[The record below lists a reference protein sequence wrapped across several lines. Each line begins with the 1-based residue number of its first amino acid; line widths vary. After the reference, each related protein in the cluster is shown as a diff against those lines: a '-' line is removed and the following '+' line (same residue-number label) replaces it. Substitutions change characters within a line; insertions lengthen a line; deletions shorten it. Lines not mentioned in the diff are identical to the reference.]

1 MKLATLLASIVPLLF
16 MATNVGADLGH
27 TLGPVGDVPIQMPGP
42 DNPGEKVVHTKPN
55 PSITSPGPNSTS
67 SIGSSPIKNH
77 CGVDGV
83 VPHSYMVTLKSPLP
97 SDSVPTSAGLN
108 TNMGDLSFLKGWFQK
123 YTPDTSK
130 PGPPNPDSAHALHY
144 FMQTQLAVA
153 IEASDDVCG
162 TPSTRPSRPSGPFL
176 CAAPVLTRS
185 HMHTPHQVAMSI
197 ANDPAVSSVESDCYR
212 QVDAS
217 LPKSGDSSPDLYE
230 VARRLSVQA
239 DAPWGIDRIDTDGE
253 PAVRSWRQQH
263 HHRAAMALASRTA
276 APACNSA
283 PE

>member
-1 MKLATLLASIVPLLF
+1 MATGPLTRGPPHPPYPSSFWRLLCVCMHRPERPLEHDAPYRPCITLVRRHTPRIHTMKLATLLASIVPLLF

-176 CAAPVLTRS
+176 CAAPMCSHGPTCIHRTRS
-185 HMHTPHQVAMSI
+185 P
-197 ANDPAVSSVESDCYR
+197 
-212 QVDAS
+212 
-217 LPKSGDSSPDLYE
+217 
-230 VARRLSVQA
+230 
-239 DAPWGIDRIDTDGE
+239 
-253 PAVRSWRQQH
+253 
-263 HHRAAMALASRTA
+263 
-276 APACNSA
+276 
-283 PE
+283 

>member
-1 MKLATLLASIVPLLF
+1 
-16 MATNVGADLGH
+16 
-27 TLGPVGDVPIQMPGP
+27 
-42 DNPGEKVVHTKPN
+42 
-55 PSITSPGPNSTS
+55 
-67 SIGSSPIKNH
+67 
-77 CGVDGV
+77 
-83 VPHSYMVTLKSPLP
+83 MVTLKSPLP

-185 HMHTPHQVAMSI
+185 HMHTPHQVAMSM
-197 ANDPAVSSVESDCYR
+197 ANDPAVSSVEFDCYR
-212 QVDAS
+212 QVDTS

-230 VARRLSVQA
+230 VGRRLSVQV

-253 PAVRSWRQQH
+253 PTVMS
-263 HHRAAMALASRTA
+263 
-276 APACNSA
+276 
-283 PE
+283 